1 MREQARSGLVKVV
14 SGTLATL
21 AAALTLL
28 WWTSDSRPGEPG
40 HESRTAGAA
49 GADAVPRGPANG
61 AHVRDALADASAP
74 APGRGFFAAPAGSKF
89 DYEFAARASSGVQIE
104 VADQPVAQRMVLR
117 LRGTM
122 TVLVVARRDDELLV
136 QVDLSGVSADQGV
149 GGVEE
154 RSPALEELLALPALV
169 RMRADGALLGFAF
182 DPRSNGFVN
191 NLVRSIVCGF
201 RFVVPQDAKTGWEG
215 EEADP
220 TGIATV
226 RYDWLDD
233 QRGDERRLRRTKTCY
248 RAAPGQRRDLEVG
261 YEVRSIA
268 VAMLSSALGWLRSA
282 QVDETLTAKAGAASL
297 RSSTEYEASL
307 ELATHTLL
315 RLAELPDVSW
325 DRLWAGVEGV
335 EDTKAIGDSSDRELS
350 ELELGDATFASL
362 LADIQALTAIT
373 PLDSAAL
380 TAASHKLAVLLRLH
394 PDALEQLGRALPTV
408 TPFAAD
414 VLLGAVGAA
423 ATGPA
428 QRLLAGVAGDAGS
441 APHLR
446 LSALDSMIQIGAP
459 DDAVLASVRNLA
471 DDPDA
476 GARLRNKSLLVL
488 GALASRQP
496 QSESTDRDAVVAEL
510 IGREDRARSAGQLQ
524 HWLHALGNSG
534 HEDTLPAIQRYLGDD
549 NAAVRNAAVS
559 ALRQFDTPQATSAL
573 LDRARSE
580 RDLRVRALAVE
591 GLAQRSDSAGLDYVA
606 GVLAR
611 EPDADVRSAAVAGLS
626 RQLLRN
632 EAVLPMLQRAAQH
645 DPSPAIRDQAARAMA
660 RR

>member
-1 MREQARSGLVKVV
+1 M
-14 SGTLATL
+14 
-21 AAALTLL
+21 
-28 WWTSDSRPGEPG
+28 
-40 HESRTAGAA
+40 AG
-49 GADAVPRGPANG
+49 
-61 AHVRDALADASAP
+61 
-74 APGRGFFAAPAGSKF
+74 
-89 DYEFAARASSGVQIE
+89 
-104 VADQPVAQRMVLR
+104 QPIAQRMVIR

-122 TVLVVARRDDELLV
+122 TLLVVARRPDGLHDDLHDELHDELIV
-136 QVDLSGVSADQGV
+136 QVGLCGVSADQGV
-149 GGVEE
+149 GGIEE
-154 RSPALEELLALPALV
+154 RSPALEELLALPAFV
-169 RMRADGALLGFAF
+169 RMRDDGALLGLLF

-201 RFVVPQDAKTGWEG
+201 RFVVPQDTKAGWDG

-233 QRGDERRLRRTKTCY
+233 RSEKERRLQRTKTGY
-248 RAAPGQRRDLEVG
+248 RPVPGQRSDLALT
-261 YEVRSIA
+261 YEVRSRA
-268 VAMLSSALGWLRSA
+268 LARLSSELGWLRSA
-282 QVDETLTAKAGAASL
+282 QVDETVTAKADTASL
-297 RSSTEYEASL
+297 RSATEYEASL
-307 ELATHTLL
+307 ELATHRL
-315 RLAELPDVSW
+315 RPLAELPDLSW
-325 DRLWAGVEGV
+325 DRPWAGVGGV
-335 EDTKAIGDSSDRELS
+335 EDTKAIADSSDRELS
-350 ELELGDATFASL
+350 ELELGDATFAGL
-362 LADIQALTAIT
+362 LQDIEALTAAK

-394 PDALEQLGRALPTV
+394 PEALEQLGRALATA

-414 VLLGAVGAA
+414 VLLGAAGAA
-423 ATGPA
+423 GTEPA
-428 QRLLAGVAGDAGS
+428 QRLLAGVAGNAGA

-476 GARLRNKSLLVL
+476 GARLRSKSLLVL

-496 QSESTDRDAVVAEL
+496 QSESTDRNTVVAEL

-524 HWLHALGNSG
+524 PWLHALGNSG
-534 HEDTLPAIQRYLGDD
+534 HEDALPAIQRYLGDD
-549 NAAVRNAAVS
+549 NAAVRNAAVA

-580 RDLRVRALAVE
+580 PDLRVRALAVE
-591 GLAQRSDSAGLDYVA
+591 GLAQRNDSAGLDYVA